1 MATKILSIPNDL
13 KSMQL
18 AVGDDLKITV
28 TEDCTWCYAP
38 SPTDCFDPPPDGFLA
53 AGYYAATT
61 PPTTYGSY
69 TAIAA
74 GTIQINSVPISASK
88 RAGGPPVT
96 AGHSITVS

>member
-13 KSMQL
+13 ESMQL
-18 AVGDDLKITV
+18 AVGDALEITV

-38 SPTDCFDPPPDGFLA
+38 SPTSCFDPPPDGFLA

-69 TAIAA
+69 TAATA
-74 GTIQINSVPISASK
+74 GTIYINAVAIGASK
-88 RAGGPPVT
+88 RAGGPPST

>member
-1 MATKILSIPNDL
+1 MATKTLSIPNDL

-18 AVGDDLKITV
+18 AVGDALEIIV

-38 SPTDCFDPPPDGFLA
+38 SPTDCFNPPPDGFLA

-69 TAIAA
+69 TAIAG
-74 GTIQINSVPISASK
+74 GTIYINAVPIGASK
-88 RAGGPPVT
+88 RAGGPPST